1 MKSIS
6 IHGATGSV
14 GLNAIDIIKRHPDRF
29 NLQVLIG
36 GSKITPLVQL
46 AKEMNVPYVAIA
58 DKTQYKALKEALPA
72 DTTVFAGESGVLE
85 ASTLNVDVCLAAITG
100 SAGIRPTYT
109 ALSHCKILAIANKES
124 IVAAGEQILAK
135 AKQCGTQ
142 IIPVDSEHSAVFQ
155 VLRSDKLDDLE
166 SITITA
172 SGGPFR
178 TLPIEQFSGI
188 TKEMALKHPNWAMG
202 AKNTIDSATLMN
214 KGLEII
220 EAALLFNLSADKVK
234 AIVHP
239 QSIIHGMSNYIDG
252 TTLAHLSLPDMR
264 TPISYALG
272 YPERITCGVP
282 TLDLIKLTTLTFEA
296 PDHQRFPCLK
306 IAEDCLRADQF
317 HRIVMNAAN
326 ELAFNKFM
334 KNEIHFTQ
342 IPNVIS
348 ETLNSIKPHKIESI
362 ADVISLDTIVRDEKN

>member
-6 IHGATGSV
+6 IHGATGSI

-29 NLQVLIG
+29 NLRVLIG
-36 GSKITPLVQL
+36 GSKIAPLVQL

-58 DKTQYKALKEALPA
+58 DQTQYKALKAALPT

-85 ASTLNVDVCLAAITG
+85 ASALNVDVCLAAITG

-109 ALSHCKILAIANKES
+109 ALSHCKSLAIANKES

-155 VLRSDKLDDLE
+155 VLRSDNLDDLE
-166 SITITA
+166 SVTITA

-178 TLPIEQFSGI
+178 TLPIEQFSSI

-202 AKNTIDSATLMN
+202 PKNTIDSATLMN

-239 QSIIHGMSNYIDG
+239 QSIIHGMSSYIDG

-272 YPERITCGVP
+272 YPERTTCGVP
-282 TLDLIKLTTLTFEA
+282 TLDLIKLATLTFEA

-306 IAEDCLRADQF
+306 IAEDCLRTDQF

-334 KNEIHFTQ
+334 NNEIHFTQ
-342 IPNVIS
+342 IPEVIYDILES
-348 ETLNSIKPHKIESI
+348 AKPHRINTISDI
-362 ADVISLDTIVRDEKN
+362 ISLDNLIRGEI